1 MIQIVRA
8 LYGPR
13 SRTNYSAI
21 DPSIS
26 VDVTEIIR
34 ERCELNNTIN
44 VRSYLDVCPELLP
57 DPCPGI
63 YKVLSLIIK
72 DGDKEFQVL
81 VPEGEK
87 YIYPHCEYNT
97 ENSLV
102 LTSCNRID
110 QVCLAIAINKEI
122 IKEDFNL
129 VIADCSTPELDV
141 DAGLALHGLDPEYN
155 DYCMPTVNKF
165 NYSSNCN
172 IIEDYVKT
180 IKKIKNYRLVHISP
194 KLNKQVGEA
203 TLISHGLT
211 SATLLGSKY
220 AVKLSGTCILKYDIM
235 SVLPRFLGEC
245 HLATWERKL
254 MTGAMSTRVFA
265 CKPQAMIMAIIS
277 GGWYDFADDYNYVEH
292 RFDKIVKK
300 YMSASYVNKTA
311 FVEDEIIVDG
321 GAMPNVKQRAL
332 ILTNLQKHN
341 LMNSDDVWIKKFLN
355 GEIWE

>member
-1 MIQIVRA
+1 MIKIVKA

-21 DPSIS
+21 DTTIS
-26 VDVTEIIR
+26 ADVTEIIR
-34 ERCELNNTIN
+34 ERCELNSIIN
-44 VRSYLDVCPELLP
+44 IRSYLDVCPELLP

-72 DGDKEFQVL
+72 DGDKEFEVL
-81 VPEGEK
+81 IPEGEK
-87 YIYPHCEYNT
+87 FIYPHNEYKT

-129 VIADCSTPELDV
+129 VIADCSTPELDA
-141 DAGLALHGLDPEYN
+141 DSGLVLHGLDPEYN
-155 DYCMPTVNKF
+155 DHCVPTVNKF
-165 NYSSNCN
+165 NYSSNYN
-172 IIEDYVKT
+172 IIDEYVKN
-180 IKKIKNYRLVHISP
+180 IEKIKNYRLVHISP

-211 SATLLGSKY
+211 SAALLGSKY
-220 AVKLSGTCILKYDIM
+220 TVKLSGTCILKYDIM

-254 MTGAMSTRVFA
+254 MTGTISTRVFA
-265 CKPQAMIMAIIS
+265 CKPQEVGKAIMS
-277 GGWYDFADDYNYVEH
+277 GGWYDFADDYNYIEH
-292 RFDKIVKK
+292 RFEKIIKK
-300 YMSASYVNKTA
+300 YMSSSYINNTA
-311 FVEDEIIVDG
+311 FVEDEIIVDEG
-321 GAMPNVKQRAL
+321 LMPDVNQRAL
-332 ILTNLQKHN
+332 ILSNLEKHN